1 MDETN
6 HGTRTRRSRQP
17 MSGTLMFFPNYI
29 TTNSEFALPMN
40 NVSKQQSAR
49 KCYGMQGQAHKQA
62 GKASADI

>member
-1 MDETN
+1 
-6 HGTRTRRSRQP
+6 